1 MFQILFVFRF
11 FKLLFCHDTKNKAPE
26 TNFQPAN
33 VKTKVCDIN
42 D

>member
-1 MFQILFVFRF
+1 MFQILCVFYF
-11 FKLLFCHDTKNKAPE
+11 FNYLFYCDTKNKVPE
-26 TNFQPAN
+26 TNFHLTS